1 MSFID
6 TLRANAVNPI
16 PNQNLEMGVI
26 QGSERINNGRNQPT
40 WVVSDNSKKLLRTK
54 SHPQL
59 EHNALKENRKRSLY
73 NYSDTLFDLSVY

>member
-1 MSFID
+1 MSLID

-26 QGSERINNGRNQPT
+26 QGHGRINNGRNHAT

-59 EHNALKENRKRSLY
+59 EHNTLNENRKRSLY